1 MLPFDQKRAIEKLSY
16 HIFLFF
22 FFWKKKKNEDQGIKQ
37 FEALNALKPEQVLKA
52 LKPEKN
58 QELESMEGLFP
69 KKYKSWWI

>member
-1 MLPFDQKRAIEKLSY
+1 MLPFDQKRVIDKLSL
-16 HIFLFF
+16 HILLFF

>member
-1 MLPFDQKRAIEKLSY
+1 MK
-16 HIFLFF
+16 
-22 FFWKKKKNEDQGIKQ
+22 KKKKNEDQEIKQ

>member
-1 MLPFDQKRAIEKLSY
+1 MLPFDQKRVIDKLSL
-16 HIFLFF
+16 HIILFF

>member
-1 MLPFDQKRAIEKLSY
+1 MLPFDQKRVIDKLSL
-16 HIFLFF
+16 HILLFF
-22 FFWKKKKNEDQGIKQ
+22 FFLKKKIKKNEDQGIKQ

-69 KKYKSWWI
+69 KKYKS